1 MRLFSS
7 SADTSSS
14 EFSASA
20 MTVPMASAKALP
32 SSERKLRLR
41 ALRSS
46 RAICATDFLNL
57 FIFMCNLN
65 YNTKLAI
72 LLKNTRVEKV
82 G

>member
-20 MTVPMASAKALP
+20 ITVPIASAKALP